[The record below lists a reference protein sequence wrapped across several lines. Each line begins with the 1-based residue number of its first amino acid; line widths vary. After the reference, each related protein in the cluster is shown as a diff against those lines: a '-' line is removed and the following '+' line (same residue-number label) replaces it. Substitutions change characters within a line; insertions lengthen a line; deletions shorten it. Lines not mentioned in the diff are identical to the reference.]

1 MYKGIM
7 YMRDSVSISL
17 GYGISAFVCIL
28 IMIFLSITYNRSGF
42 IFSPVSV
49 LLMWLISYSYKQLY
63 SIEK

>member
-1 MYKGIM
+1 M